1 MEWPISHLVQFDLFF
16 FFSLR
21 LPTKIRAAVVVG
33 LPYFFSLLL
42 RNHTCFLDLFY
53 VSFFFALV
61 FLFIFFIRQHW
72 SCFLSYRTFFPLPLA
87 PYEGRYTAGQQQQ
100 QQQEAVQSLLCCRY
114 DSFLELR

>member
-1 MEWPISHLVQFDLFF
+1 MEWPISHLVQFDLLF

-42 RNHTCFLDLFY
+42 RNHTCFLDLFS
-53 VSFFFALV
+53 VSFFLPSFSYLFFSFASIGVAFCPIVL
-61 FLFIFFIRQHW
+61 
-72 SCFLSYRTFFPLPLA
+72 FFPLPLA